1 MEHRHYPR
9 MQVSLEVDLYKRD
22 QHLGRAQTKDISLG
36 GMMLNNQQPLV
47 KHNDLINMRLW
58 INGEEQVMRGLVIH
72 TDHQSAG
79 VMLIDMDKEVTRN
92 FFSFL
97 QEMKVPLHS
106 ALGLYDQET

>member
-22 QHLGRAQTKDISLG
+22 QHLGHAQTKDISLG
-36 GMMLNNQQPLV
+36 GMTLNNQQPLV
-47 KHNDLINMRLW
+47 KNNDLINMRLW
-58 INGEEQVMRGLVIH
+58 INGEAQVMRGLVIH